1 LSCLHCEEREGVSHG
16 QCAVL
21 PSSDTFMF
29 LSQDLRRGIHDASC
43 CERKR

>member
-1 LSCLHCEEREGVSHG
+1 VFVLFASEERGVSHG